1 MNLPSLT
8 RFSSFAL
15 FAFGFLFLSACW
27 NQGSLEDELADAVL
41 TSWATE
47 GVTFLGNIGPQPIS
61 EVEVTGN
68 RTRTITYSDPE
79 ALGGEVRWDL
89 EVVRVEAYPLF
100 PGGGFSKA
108 VNDRAVAENRRNG
121 LPSTMRDQV
130 DRGQILAIGEFQ
142 LHASRQG
149 RAGDVPFQR
158 VAALESRGPQESP
171 VWVFE
176 QESRNH
182 MILWR
187 ATKLTYD
194 FLMTR
199 DERVMDCA
207 VDVAGTAP
215 REIRRDCAIEALE
228 LEFGEGD

>member
-47 GVTFLGNIGPQPIS
+47 GV
-61 EVEVTGN
+61 
-68 RTRTITYSDPE
+68 
-79 ALGGEVRWDL
+79 
-89 EVVRVEAYPLF
+89 
-100 PGGGFSKA
+100 
-108 VNDRAVAENRRNG
+108 NDRAVAENRRNG

-142 LHASRQG
+142 LHASRRG